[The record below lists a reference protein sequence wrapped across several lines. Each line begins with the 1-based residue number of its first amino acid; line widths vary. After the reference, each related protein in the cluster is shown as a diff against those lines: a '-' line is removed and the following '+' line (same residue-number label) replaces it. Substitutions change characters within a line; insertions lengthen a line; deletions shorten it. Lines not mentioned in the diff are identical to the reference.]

1 MRLNKGKSR
10 NNAPVN
16 IKLQGRGKQGDFT
29 FWALFCQILYPGR
42 KDWCQIPLPW
52 RYVHF
57 VGFKVIQIT
66 VHISFSLP
74 VFIFR
79 VVTVYV
85 RHFVQRHFSKNQASF
100 KAVISSINLTCCIV
114 PNFKLEG
121 GLAMSLPIG
130 QLSMKSY
137 LLEREIPFSVRKFF
151 WALSWTIGPKFID
164 ILF

>member
-1 MRLNKGKSR
+1 M
-10 NNAPVN
+10 
-16 IKLQGRGKQGDFT
+16 
-29 FWALFCQILYPGR
+29 
-42 KDWCQIPLPW
+42 
-52 RYVHF
+52 
-57 VGFKVIQIT
+57 IQIT

-137 LLEREIPFSVRKFF
+137 LLEREISFSVRKFF
-151 WALSWTIGPKFID
+151 
-164 ILF
+164 